1 MSSTPTS
8 PGRTAGHPGVTGRA
22 AGWVASLCWMAVLL
36 DGFDLVVVGTVVPT
50 LRTPEEWAL
59 SGSGATAVITIG
71 LVGMT
76 IGALTIGTLT
86 DLVGRRKALIGA
98 VTSFSV
104 FTLLCAFAP
113 NPAVFGL
120 LRFLAGLGL
129 GGCLPTAIAMVN
141 EFTRAGR
148 SGRATT
154 TMMTGYHVGAVVTAA
169 LAIVV
174 VDSIGWRWMFVIG
187 ALPALVLVPLM
198 LRHLPE
204 SAAYLLTHGRRAEA
218 EEVAR
223 RHGLALEATPAG
235 AAPRVGEESA
245 GGAAAT
251 VRTLFTAGWLR
262 NTVAIGVT
270 SFMGLLLV
278 YGLNNW
284 LPTIMREAGYDLG
297 DSLAFLLVLNVGA
310 IVGLLVAGTVAD
322 RIGIRTAGI
331 AWFAS
336 GALFL
341 ALLSVQLP
349 TAGLYVMC
357 FLTGCFVFSAQV
369 LVYAFVSANH
379 PPQVRAT
386 ALGWSAGA
394 GRIGAIVGPVITGA
408 LVTAGVAFPWGF
420 YVFAVVGVLG
430 ALGMAATVAR
440 RTG

>member
-1 MSSTPTS
+1 VSTTS
-8 PGRTAGHPGVTGRA
+8 ERSTVSTA
-22 AGWVASLCWMAVLL
+22 AGWVAPLCWIAVLL

-50 LRTPEEWAL
+50 LQEPDEWAL
-59 SGSGATAVITIG
+59 SPGGTTFVITIG

-76 IGALTIGTLT
+76 IGALTIGALT
-86 DLVGRRKALIGA
+86 DLIGRRKALIGA
-98 VTSFSV
+98 VTAFSLL
-104 FTLLCAFAP
+104 TLACAFAP
-113 NPAVFGL
+113 NVTVFGI

-141 EFTRAGR
+141 EFTSAGR

-154 TMMTGYHVGAVVTAA
+154 TMMTGYHVGAVATAA
-169 LAIVV
+169 LAIAVIP
-174 VDSIGWRWMFVIG
+174 SLGWRWMFVIG

-198 LRHLPE
+198 LRQLPE
-204 SAAYLLTHGRRAEA
+204 SASWLVAHGRRAEA

-223 RHGLALEATPAG
+223 RNGLELETPAAPVAEHAGETAG
-235 AAPRVGEESA
+235 A
-245 GGAAAT
+245 T
-251 VRTLFTAGWLR
+251 LKTLFTSAYLR

-284 LPTIMREAGYDLG
+284 LPTIMREADYELG
-297 DSLAFLLVLNVGA
+297 AALAFLLVLNVGA
-310 IVGLLVAGTVAD
+310 IVGLLIAGTVAD
-322 RIGIRTAGI
+322 RIGARAAGI
-331 AWFAS
+331 AWFA
-336 GALFL
+336 GAAVFL
-341 ALLSVQLP
+341 GLLSIRLP
-349 TAGLYVMC
+349 IAGIYLMV

-408 LVTAGVAFPWGF
+408 LFAAGNAFPGGF
-420 YVFAVVGVLG
+420 YLFAVVGALG
-430 ALGMAATVAR
+430 AIAFSVTR
-440 RTG
+440 RRV

>member
-1 MSSTPTS
+1 VNPSSTSAT
-8 PGRTAGHPGVTGRA
+8 GTAARA
-22 AGWVASLCWMAVLL
+22 AGWVAPLCWIAVLL

-50 LRTPEEWAL
+50 LQSPEEWAL
-59 SGSGATAVITIG
+59 SGAGTTFVITIG
-71 LVGMT
+71 LVGMM

-86 DLVGRRKALIGA
+86 DVIGRRKALIGA
-98 VTSFSV
+98 VTAFSF

-113 NPAVFGL
+113 NETVFGV
-120 LRFLAGLGL
+120 LRFLAGVGL

-141 EFTRAGR
+141 EFSRSGR

-154 TMMTGYHVGAVVTAA
+154 TIMTGYHVGAVTTAA

-174 VDSIGWRWMFVIG
+174 IPNLGWRWMFVIG

-198 LRHLPE
+198 LRQLPE
-204 SAAYLLTHGRRAEA
+204 SASWLVAHGRRAEA

-223 RHGLALEATPAG
+223 RHGLELESPVAPVAEHAGETAG
-235 AAPRVGEESA
+235 A
-245 GGAAAT
+245 T
-251 VRTLFTAGWLR
+251 LKTLFTSAYLR
-262 NTVAIGVT
+262 NTVALGVT

-322 RIGIRTAGI
+322 RIGIRTACI

-430 ALGMAATVAR
+430 ALGISITRPRQAP
-440 RTG
+440 

>member
-1 MSSTPTS
+1 MATPTSTPTS
-8 PGRTAGHPGVTGRA
+8 TPSTVRA
-22 AGWVASLCWMAVLL
+22 AGGVAALCWTAVLL
-36 DGFDLVVVGTVVPT
+36 DGFDLVVVGTVIPA
-50 LRTPEEWAL
+50 LISPDEWAL
-59 SGSGATAVITIG
+59 SPGGATFVVTIG

-76 IGALTIGTLT
+76 IGALTIGALT
-86 DLVGRRKALIGA
+86 DIVGRRKALIGA
-98 VTSFSV
+98 VTSFSL

-113 NPAVFGL
+113 NATVFAL
-120 LRFLAGLGL
+120 LRFLAGVGL

-141 EFTRAGR
+141 EFTRTGR

-154 TMMTGYHVGAVVTAA
+154 TIMTGYHGGAVATAA

-198 LRHLPE
+198 VRHLPE
-204 SAAYLLTHGRRAEA
+204 SPAYLLTHGRRAEA

-223 RHGLALEATPAG
+223 RHGLQPERAPA
-235 AAPRVGEESA
+235 AAPHAGEESTA
-245 GGAAAT
+245 GAAAT
-251 VRTLFTAGWLR
+251 VRTLFTTGWLR
-262 NTVAIGVT
+262 NTVAVGVT

-284 LPTIMREAGYDLG
+284 LPTIMREAGYELG

-322 RIGIRTAGI
+322 RVGARTAGI

-341 ALLSVQLP
+341 ALLSVRLP
-349 TAGLYVMC
+349 TVGLYVMC

-394 GRIGAIVGPVITGA
+394 GRIGAIVGPVVTGA
-408 LVTAGVAFPWGF
+408 LVTAGLAFPWGF

-430 ALGMAATVAR
+430 AIALSGAR
-440 RTG
+440 AR

>member
-1 MSSTPTS
+1 MDSAPTTATSS
-8 PGRTAGHPGVTGRA
+8 RRA
-22 AGWVASLCWMAVLL
+22 VGWVAPLCWIAVLL
-36 DGFDLVVVGTVVPT
+36 DGFDLVVVGAVIPT

-59 SGSGATAVITIG
+59 SGAGATAVITVG
-71 LVGMT
+71 LVGMM

-98 VTSFSV
+98 VVAFSV
-104 FTLLCAFAP
+104 LTLLCAFAP
-113 NPAVFGL
+113 NALVFGV
-120 LRFLAGLGL
+120 LRFLAGIGL
-129 GGCLPTAIAMVN
+129 GGALPTAIAMVN

-154 TMMTGYHVGAVVTAA
+154 TMMTGYHVGAVATAA

-174 VDSIGWRWMFVIG
+174 VPALGWRWMFVIG

-198 LRHLPE
+198 LARLPE
-204 SAAYLLTHGRRAEA
+204 SAAFLLAQGRRAEA
-218 EEVAR
+218 ERVAAR
-223 RHGLALEATPAG
+223 YGLELEQPAGGTDPAPEAPAG
-235 AAPRVGEESA
+235 AADTLRA
-245 GGAAAT
+245 LFAARY
-251 VRTLFTAGWLR
+251 VR

-310 IVGLLVAGTVAD
+310 VVGLLVAGAVAD
-322 RIGIRTAGI
+322 RIGARSAGMV
-331 AWFAS
+331 WFAS

-341 ALLSVQLP
+341 ALLSVELP
-349 TAGLYVMC
+349 TAGLYAMC

-369 LVYAFVSANH
+369 LVYAFTSANH

-394 GRIGAIVGPVITGA
+394 GRIGAIVGPVLTGA
-408 LVTAGVAFPWGF
+408 LVTAGIAFPWGF
-420 YVFAVVGVLG
+420 YLFAAVG
-430 ALGMAATVAR
+430 ALGAVALSATR
-440 RTG
+440 RRDRP